1 MHDRVD
7 TVHGES
13 QSKRWRN
20 MSVFVK
26 DGEVEL
32 ILLRD
37 DFYQS
42 GS

>member
-7 TVHGES
+7 TVHGEG
-13 QSKRWRN
+13 QGQGWRN
-20 MSVFVK
+20 MSVFVE

-37 DFYQS
+37 DFYQP